1 MQEFM
6 WKWWIKMYK
15 KDLDLYLQKSTPQ
28 ASLLYGEENFW
39 IGYYSKLIAQ
49 RITTPE
55 NIMTFYYGDYNYS
68 QVFDL
73 LNQSSLFGDSTLVV
87 LKIDKK
93 ISKKEL
99 GNFLEAMK
107 KNPNNS
113 LIIEFYKSDSKSVGE
128 YGRDFKEMAGAFKGE
143 GVVEV
148 RFFELKAMEAQ
159 TFLVQRAKELGINIH
174 PRNLSRL
181 LEMQNWDLSIALK
194 ELEKFTLYSKEI
206 EEDDILRLC
215 SDLGSFEVEDL
226 IQALLRRKDVM
237 KIYARLE
244 EEGVDDMSLVSAIS
258 SHFYKLFLIFSYMRA
273 YGKVEIKEA
282 LGYVLPNHIADS
294 LTQEALAVRE
304 DQYRKIFEVC
314 LRWRQTIMSGKAKIL
329 NPLIALGEFQEILR

>member
-1 MQEFM
+1 
-6 WKWWIKMYK
+6 MYK

-28 ASLLYGEENFW
+28 ATLLYGEGEFW
-39 IGYYSKLIAQ
+39 IGHYSRLIAQ

-55 NIMTFYYGDYNYS
+55 NIMAFYYGDYNYS

-99 GNFLEAMK
+99 GNFLEAMR
-107 KNPNNS
+107 KNPSNS
-113 LIIEFYKSDSKSVGE
+113 LIIEFYKSDSKSTGE

-148 RFFELKAMEAQ
+148 RFFELKASEAQ
-159 TFLVQRAKELGINIH
+159 TFLVQRARELGINIQ
-174 PRNLSRL
+174 PKTLSQL
-181 LEMQNWDLSIALK
+181 LEMQNWNLPTALK

-206 EEDDILRLC
+206 ELEDVFRLC
-215 SDLGSFEVEDL
+215 SDLGSYEVDDL
-226 IQALLRRKDVM
+226 IQALLRKKDVM
-237 KIYARLE
+237 EVYARLE
-244 EEGVDDMSLVSAIS
+244 EEGVDDMSIVSAIG
-258 SHFYKLFLIFSYMRA
+258 SHFYKLFLIFSYVRA
-273 YGKVEIKEA
+273 YGKMELKEV
-282 LGYVLPNHIADS
+282 LGYNPPNHIADS
-294 LTQEALAVRE
+294 LRQEALAIRE

-314 LRWRQTIMSGKAKIL
+314 LRWRQNIMGGKAKIL
-329 NPLIALGEFQEILR
+329 NPLMALGEFREILR